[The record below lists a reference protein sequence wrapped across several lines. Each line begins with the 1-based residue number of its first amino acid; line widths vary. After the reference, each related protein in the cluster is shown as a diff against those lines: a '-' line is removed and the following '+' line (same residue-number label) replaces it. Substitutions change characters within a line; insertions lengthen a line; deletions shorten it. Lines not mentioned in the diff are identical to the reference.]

1 VRFDSE
7 IPLWGVITAAVTG
20 IVSIVGWTFRLS
32 SRLEKVERE
41 LTDLNNELAEV
52 KSDVHSMN
60 GKMDARV
67 DKDQTL
73 LIQILER
80 LARIETKLE
89 EKR

>member
-7 IPLWGVITAAVTG
+7 IPLWGVITATLTA
-20 IVSIVGWTFRLS
+20 IVSIVSWTFRLS

-41 LTDLNNELAEV
+41 LTDV
-52 KSDVHSMN
+52 KSDVHAMD

>member
-7 IPLWGVITAAVTG
+7 IPLWGVITAALTA
-20 IVSIVGWTFRLS
+20 IVSVLGWTFRLS

-41 LTDLNNELAEV
+41 LLEV
-52 KSDVHSMN
+52 KADVHLMD

-73 LIQILER
+73 QHQILER
-80 LARIETKLE
+80 LVRIETKLE
-89 EKR
+89 DKR

>member
-1 VRFDSE
+1 MRFDSE